1 MSESDDPQDAGI
13 RDFLAAHGLQA
24 PEDFALFRQA
34 FIHRSYSF
42 EHAGVADNER
52 LEFLGDAVLGS
63 VAAEFLCE
71 RYPDAHEGELSRM
84 RAFLVSRREL
94 GMRGAEIGLSDL
106 VLLGRGEEIG
116 GGRRRSSLLGST
128 LEAFVG
134 ALYFTLPAAA
144 LRDFIR
150 ACVLEPG
157 VAGMSEEASQDFK
170 SRLQETLQKRGLPLP
185 EYRRVREEGPAHR
198 RTFAVEV
205 FVKSDLLGRGEGPRV
220 KAAENRAA
228 REACQAL
235 ENPTAG

>member
-1 MSESDDPQDAGI
+1 MTEPDDPHVENI
-13 RDFLAAHGLQA
+13 RGFLAAHGLQA
-24 PEDFALFRQA
+24 PEDLALFRQA

-106 VLLGRGEEIG
+106 IQLGRGEEIG
-116 GGRRRSSLLGST
+116 GGRRRASLLGSA
-128 LEAFVG
+128 LEALVG
-134 ALYFTLPAAA
+134 ALHFTVPHAA
-144 LRDFIR
+144 LRNFVR
-150 ACVLEPG
+150 AYVLEPG

-170 SRLQETLQKRGLPLP
+170 SRLQEILQKRGQPLP
-185 EYRRVREEGPAHR
+185 EYRRIREEGPAHR

-205 FVKSDLLGRGEGPRV
+205 FVKESLLGRGEGPRV

-228 REACQAL
+228 REACGTL
-235 ENPTAG
+235 GT